1 MHLIGNL
8 IAKASAVMIHAYF
21 FIYLAKFINK
31 LELGNFVL
39 LYSITLFSAVLLT
52 KGRDI
57 AIIRLISKR
66 KECDKYKFG
75 FNAWSILN
83 KKQYFLIMIITC
95 YFYYFTTG
103 ATEITNYIL
112 IVVLQLAFYVI
123 NLSVAIEKGEGRY
136 LNANIIESAIIPLS
150 SILAIMF
157 ITHNAN
163 IMDFSL
169 EAIVY
174 CMIGSLLVVI
184 IFLTLKYSLLN
195 RRKCYEK
202 RIDLV
207 GKGFLISNVV
217 GKSLPHLPILI
228 IGIILNAGVA
238 AEFKIIQQLLLVIQM
253 IVVSVGNYII
263 PFIQYE
269 YKTDKIK
276 FNKRYTNLSIFALM
290 LVLSYT
296 LLFYILGEDILYFI
310 NEEYVSLKHLIDL
323 TLLLMSFSVIFGP
336 IQILSEQLGMYDE
349 LKNISLLNFFTT
361 SILLILLA
369 IKYDLLGIV
378 VAVIVSIYLPKLLLF
393 LSYKKSI
400 KHV

>member
-1 MHLIGNL
+1 
-8 IAKASAVMIHAYF
+8 
-21 FIYLAKFINK
+21 
-31 LELGNFVL
+31 
-39 LYSITLFSAVLLT
+39 
-52 KGRDI
+52 
-57 AIIRLISKR
+57 
-66 KECDKYKFG
+66 
-75 FNAWSILN
+75 
-83 KKQYFLIMIITC
+83 
-95 YFYYFTTG
+95 
-103 ATEITNYIL
+103 
-112 IVVLQLAFYVI
+112 
-123 NLSVAIEKGEGRY
+123 
-136 LNANIIESAIIPLS
+136 
-150 SILAIMF
+150 
-157 ITHNAN
+157 
-163 IMDFSL
+163 
-169 EAIVY
+169 
-174 CMIGSLLVVI
+174 
-184 IFLTLKYSLLN
+184 
-195 RRKCYEK
+195 
-202 RIDLV
+202 
-207 GKGFLISNVV
+207 
-217 GKSLPHLPILI
+217 
-228 IGIILNAGVA
+228 
-238 AEFKIIQQLLLVIQM
+238 M